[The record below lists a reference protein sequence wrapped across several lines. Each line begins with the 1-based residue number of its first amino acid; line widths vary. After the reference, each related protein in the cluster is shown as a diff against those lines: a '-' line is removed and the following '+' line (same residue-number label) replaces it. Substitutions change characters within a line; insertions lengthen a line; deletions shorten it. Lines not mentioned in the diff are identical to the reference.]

1 MGWTHMLKQGKRP
14 RATPCAAYLI
24 LMGALISSF
33 SCSLLGR
40 QGRSHPLLQE
50 DFSLLAPEEFPP
62 KIKQLEDISQNEA
75 NASLRARALFYLALA
90 HMHYRN
96 PSPDYPKAV
105 QYLDT
110 YIALEPD
117 KKDID
122 EIVAWKRTL
131 EALDGAL
138 REHEKLAESFA
149 RLKQQHDRAS
159 KDRASLDKKISD
171 LSAVIERQKKDLA
184 SLKETILKL
193 DTVQQEIEKKKRGIK
208 K

>member
-1 MGWTHMLKQGKRP
+1 MLKQGKTP
-14 RATPCAAYLI
+14 GATPCAAYLI
-24 LMGALISSF
+24 LIGALISSF
-33 SCSLLGR
+33 SCSLSARHGR
-40 QGRSHPLLQE
+40 FQPLLQE

-62 KIKQLEDISQNEA
+62 KIKQLEDISQNEES
-75 NASLRARALFYLALA
+75 ASVRTRALFYLALA

-96 PSPDYPKAV
+96 PSPDYPKAI
-105 QYLDT
+105 QYLDS

-131 EALDGAL
+131 LALDGAL

-159 KDRASLDKKISD
+159 KDRASLDKKISE
-171 LSAVIERQKKDLA
+171 LGQVVERQKKELDG
-184 SLKETILKL
+184 LKETIHKL

>member
-1 MGWTHMLKQGKRP
+1 MLKQGKTP
-14 RATPCAAYLI
+14 GPTPCAAYLI
-24 LMGALISSF
+24 LMGTLISSF
-33 SCSLLGR
+33 SCSLSGR
-40 QGRSHPLLQE
+40 HGRFQPPLQE
-50 DFSLLAPEEFPP
+50 DFSLLAPEGFPP

-75 NASLRARALFYLALA
+75 NAAVRNRALFYLGLA

-96 PSPDYPKAV
+96 PSPDYPKAI
-105 QYLDT
+105 QYLDK

-131 EALDGAL
+131 QALDGAL
-138 REHEKLAESFA
+138 REHEKLAQSFA
-149 RLKQQHDRAS
+149 QLKQQHDRAS
-159 KDRASLDKKISD
+159 EDRASRDKKIGE
-171 LSAVIERQKKDLA
+171 LGQVIERQKKELD
-184 SLKETILKL
+184 SLKETIHKL